1 MAVIRRKSVVKKKI
15 KKPVVKKTV
24 QLVHAL
30 VREVSVKAWVEDPF
44 GRVLMV
50 RHVKGDKFW
59 TLPGGRVKKREALLT
74 ALKREVREETGFD
87 VALANPVDIFDR
99 EKKNSLIILYRV
111 ILKSGKPKAFRRFE
125 VARVQFWD
133 KVPLNSAESAK
144 FFWKRA
150 DKSFEPLF
158 MIKG

>member
-1 MAVIRRKSVVKKKI
+1 MTIYFLVIRKRIVPAKKVITKVLH
-15 KKPVVKKTV
+15 P
-24 QLVHAL
+24 L

-59 TLPGGRVKKREALLT
+59 TLPGGRVKKGEALLT

-87 VALANPVDIFDR
+87 VSLATPVDIFDR
-99 EKKNSLIILYRV
+99 EKKNALIILYRV
-111 ILKSGKPKAFRRFE
+111 ILKAGKPKAFRRLE

-133 KVPLNSAESAK
+133 KVPTNSAESAK

-158 MIKG
+158 MIK

>member
-1 MAVIRRKSVVKKKI
+1 MTFSSVVIR
-15 KKPVVKKTV
+15 KKTIPPPKTQRKV
-24 QLVHAL
+24 IHSL
-30 VREVSVKAWVEDPF
+30 VREVSVKAWIEDPF

-59 TLPGGRVKKREALLT
+59 TLPGGRVKKSEALMS

-87 VALANPVDIFDR
+87 VSLATPVDIFDR
-99 EKKNSLIILYRV
+99 EKKNTLIILYRV
-111 ILKSGKPKAFRRFE
+111 ILKVGKPKAFRRLE

-133 KVPLNSAESAK
+133 KIPVNTAESAK

-150 DKSFEPLF
+150 DMSFEPLF
-158 MIKG
+158 MIK

>member
-1 MAVIRRKSVVKKKI
+1 MLKKKTAI
-15 KKPVVKKTV
+15 KKPIVKS
-24 QLVHAL
+24 LHPL

-59 TLPGGRVKKREALLT
+59 TLPGGRVKKKEALMV

-87 VALANPVDIFDR
+87 VALATPVDIFDR

-111 ILKSGKPKAFRRFE
+111 ILKSGKPKAYRRLE

-133 KVPLNSAESAK
+133 KVPRNSAESAK
-144 FFWKRA
+144 YFWARA

-158 MIKG
+158 MIK